1 MTYSM
6 ENVIELLY
14 EHNMYWQYS
23 TSSCSVINARP
34 VNHMRTAHLSDTY
47 THGHTHTNWV
57 VDDDRL
63 KAELCLTAATGLA
76 ATTTSRRWA
85 WFWRSLVRPKFD
97 TIRLQHQ
104 TKEYVCNTNVL
115 HIISTQENK
124 RQLQSRQQAACTQ
137 IGRQPENM
145 PLAGPIHWMGG
156 DIKTKLQMTRVPE
169 TKIWS
174 IITGRDK

>member
-14 EHNMYWQYS
+14 EHNIYWQYS

-34 VNHMRTAHLSDTY
+34 VNHTRTAHLSDTY
-47 THGHTHTNWV
+47 TRGHTHTNWV

-124 RQLQSRQQAACTQ
+124 RQLQSRQQAGWRMDPSTCMHTDRQTTRKHAS
-137 IGRQPENM
+137 GRSH
-145 PLAGPIHWMGG
+145 PL
-156 DIKTKLQMTRVPE
+156 D
-169 TKIWS
+169 
-174 IITGRDK
+174 GRRHKNQVANDKSPRN